1 MKLFED
7 DCFLKAA
14 VYREPRNIKVED
26 VPKLGV
32 SGRKVLVK
40 FKAGVGYGT
49 NMHFYRGEWKWMN
62 RRQIIGHDAC
72 GVRPNTCERMVTVY
86 QA

>member
-1 MKLFED
+1 LKLFED

-14 VYREPRNIKVED
+14 VYRGSRNIKVED
-26 VPKLGV
+26 VSKLGV

-40 FKAGVGYGT
+40 SKAGVSYGK
-49 NMHFYRGEWKWMN
+49 NIHFYRGEWKWMN

-72 GVRPNTCERMVTVY
+72 SVRPNTCGRMVTVS